1 MAQAT
6 VDVRIAFGS
15 DVNDARAAQR
25 AIHLD
30 AWTSHRASS
39 TRVVHRA
46 RPQRIPQPP
55 FHRASRTVA
64 IYSPTF
70 RALTFTV
77 TLLGDSG
84 LSLGMVQT
92 LAQV

>member
-39 TRVVHRA
+39 TRVVIERGPSGSRSRHFIGRRA
-46 RPQRIPQPP
+46 QSP
-55 FHRASRTVA
+55 FIRLHFG
-64 IYSPTF
+64 P
-70 RALTFTV
+70 
-77 TLLGDSG
+77 
-84 LSLGMVQT
+84 
-92 LAQV
+92 